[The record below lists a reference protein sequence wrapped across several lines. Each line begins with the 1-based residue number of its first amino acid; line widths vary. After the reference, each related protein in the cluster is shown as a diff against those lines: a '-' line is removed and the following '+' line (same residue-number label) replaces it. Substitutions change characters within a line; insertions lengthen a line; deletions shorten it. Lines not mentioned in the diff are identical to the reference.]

1 MFRFSLVAISI
12 GLLAA
17 VVTAADPA
25 SDAKTGLKAGTK
37 APTFTLKD
45 QSGKERSL
53 TEFTKSGKVAI
64 VFYRSADWC
73 PFCQKHLVQLQ
84 KNVKKFEDA
93 GVAVVGISYD
103 PVDVL
108 AKFAEH
114 QKISYPL
121 LSDPES
127 KTIKAFGLL
136 NAEAKGKM
144 EGISYPG
151 TVILDKDGVIRA
163 KLFFEGYKERSGAD
177 AILKAASEL
186 K

>member
-1 MFRFSLVAISI
+1 MIRTSLAAFSI
-12 GLLAA
+12 GLLTALA
-17 VVTAADPA
+17 TAADPA
-25 SDAKTGLKAGTK
+25 EEKTGLKTGTK
-37 APTFTLKD
+37 APAFTLKD
-45 QSGKERSL
+45 QNGNERSL
-53 TEFTKSGKVAI
+53 GEFTKRGKVAI

-73 PFCQKHLVQLQ
+73 PFCQKQLVQLQ
-84 KNVKKFEDA
+84 KDVKKFEDA

-108 AKFAEH
+108 AKFAGK
-114 QKISYPL
+114 QKITYPL

-136 NAEAKGKM
+136 NPEAKGKM

-151 TVILDKDGVIRA
+151 TVLLDKDGVIRA
-163 KLFFEGYKERSGAD
+163 KLFFEGYKERAGAD
-177 AILKAASEL
+177 AVLKAVGDL